1 MIIIHG
7 ELASGKSS
15 KAINLID
22 MSKKSLYFA
31 LDFDKRIKS
40 IELLNKNIQVTA
52 FVNGARL
59 PFIEAEILNNGG
71 LYQNKLDYVVIDP
84 INFLLKD
91 LSIVEL
97 IVKLKKL
104 EEEYKKF
111 KLVVTLNT
119 LHHFELGEKIKS
131 IPGIEFIECK
141 L

>member
-7 ELASGKSS
+7 ELSSGKSS

-52 FVNGARL
+52 FINGACL
-59 PFIEAEILNNGG
+59 PVIETEILNNGG

-104 EEEYKKF
+104 EEEYNKF

-119 LHHFELGEKIKS
+119 LHHFELGEKIKK

-141 L
+141 